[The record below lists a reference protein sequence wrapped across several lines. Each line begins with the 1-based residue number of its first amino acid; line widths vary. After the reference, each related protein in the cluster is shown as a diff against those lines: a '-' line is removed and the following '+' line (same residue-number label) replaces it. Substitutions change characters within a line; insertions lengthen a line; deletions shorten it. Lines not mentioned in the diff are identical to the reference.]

1 VSVRLAVLVSGSGSN
16 LQAIIDAKQRG
27 ELAADLTVVISNRPG
42 VRAIERAKTAGVEA
56 LVIDHKHYTDRLAFD
71 EALHEALTVRR
82 VDLVALAGFMRLLT
96 PTFVSRWRGRLVN
109 LHPSLLPAFP
119 GAHAIHDALTAKAA
133 RTGVTV
139 HFVDEGTDTG
149 PIIAQASVDIAQD
162 DTEESLAARIRAEEH
177 RLYPR
182 ALDALARG
190 TIRLEG
196 RTVVGGAALT

>member
-1 VSVRLAVLVSGSGSN
+1 
-16 LQAIIDAKQRG
+16 
-27 ELAADLTVVISNRPG
+27 
-42 VRAIERAKTAGVEA
+42 
-56 LVIDHKHYTDRLAFD
+56 
-71 EALHEALTVRR
+71 
-82 VDLVALAGFMRLLT
+82 
-96 PTFVSRWRGRLVN
+96 
-109 LHPSLLPAFP
+109 
-119 GAHAIHDALTAKAA
+119 
-133 RTGVTV
+133 VTV